1 MNVLTDRQKIDHQ
14 IKQFITALKQS
25 ARSDGKPLSRKGP
38 GFRVDKT
45 MTISTPLETP
55 STPYRVRLVEISA
68 DRAAIV
74 TKHYLAIDML
84 VLLQVTGQH
93 AVPARVSSTL
103 STPPSFRPSEPSAS
117 RRRRSVSTTVHGAM
131 ARANPTPSSF
141 GRLPGATGMRP
152 LPL

>member
-38 GFRVDKT
+38 GFRVDKA

-93 AVPARVSSTL
+93 AVPARVSSTKKNGDQHHVEL
-103 STPPSFRPSEPSAS
+103 DFVREYDHEVHRLADDSETTPKKYTRGLLAWL
-117 RRRRSVSTTVHGAM
+117 T
-131 ARANPTPSSF
+131 N
-141 GRLPGATGMRP
+141 
-152 LPL
+152 